1 MIKILDCKNSN
12 YLSKLNV
19 ILEKRRSGNKINSDI
34 AIKIVK
40 DVKKNKQKALLKYEK
55 KFSKNKEIK
64 VSKSKILKSIKLI
77 NPEVKKS
84 IDFAYNRILRFHKNQ
99 KVKNFKFFTF

>member
-1 MIKILDCKNSN
+1 MINVLDCKKSN
-12 YLSKLNV
+12 YLSRLKS

-55 KFSKNKEIK
+55 KFSKNKQVKISKNELSKDSWGAGIVYPEGPWGGRQPPREI
-64 VSKSKILKSIKLI
+64 
-77 NPEVKKS
+77 
-84 IDFAYNRILRFHKNQ
+84 YH
-99 KVKNFKFFTF
+99 

>member
-1 MIKILDCKNSN
+1 MINVLDCKKSN
-12 YLSKLNV
+12 YLSRLKA

-55 KFSKNKEIK
+55 KFSKNKQVKI
-64 VSKSKILKSIKLI
+64 SKNELSNSIKQLD
-77 NPEVKKS
+77 PKVKNA
-84 IDFAYNRILRFHKNQ
+84 IDFAYNRILKFHKNQ
-99 KVKNFKFFTF
+99 KVKNFKFISI

>member
-12 YLSKLNV
+12 YLSRLKV
-19 ILEKRRSGNKINSDI
+19 ILEKRRFGSKINTDI

-55 KFSKNKEIK
+55 KFSNNKEIK
-64 VSKSKILKSIKLI
+64 ISK
-77 NPEVKKS
+77 KKT
-84 IDFAYNRILRFHKNQ
+84 
-99 KVKNFKFFTF
+99 FKFN